1 MSSYSDKRKKK
12 MYRENEIKELAE
24 NVLKKAA
31 AAETPNKV
39 AQVSKAARDLIGRA
53 DAENKYPAKYPAALM
68 QLRQVYTDCE
78 RYKRRQEERQR
89 TSCGNPAETLRK

>member
-1 MSSYSDKRKKK
+1 

-31 AAETPNKV
+31 AETPNK
-39 AQVSKAARDLIGRA
+39 AEQVSKAARDLIIRA
-53 DAENKYPAKYPAALM
+53 DAENKYPAEYPAELM
-68 QLRQVYTDCE
+68 QLRRIYTEYE
-78 RYKRRQEERQR
+78 RHKRRQEERQR

>member
-1 MSSYSDKRKKK
+1 

-31 AAETPNKV
+31 AETPNK
-39 AQVSKAARDLIGRA
+39 AEQVSKAARDLIIRA
-53 DAENKYPAKYPAALM
+53 DAENKYPAELM
-68 QLRQVYTDCE
+68 QLRRIYTEYE
-78 RYKRRQEERQR
+78 RHKRRQEERQR